1 MKSKDQQLLEEAY
14 TKINEMHNESVP
26 GIDPETEKMYWAAFE
41 KVKSGEIS
49 TQQWGDICAKL
60 LGDIMNAHW
69 KAPEREISQEE
80 DEQMIAADLANKRE

>member
-14 TKINEMHNESVP
+14 SKINETPNEPVL
-26 GIDPETEKMYWAAFE
+26 GIDPETEKMYWTAFE
-41 KVKSGEIS
+41 KVKNGEIS

-69 KAPEREISQEE
+69 KSPEREISEEE
-80 DEQMIAADLANKRE
+80 DEQMIVKDLNR